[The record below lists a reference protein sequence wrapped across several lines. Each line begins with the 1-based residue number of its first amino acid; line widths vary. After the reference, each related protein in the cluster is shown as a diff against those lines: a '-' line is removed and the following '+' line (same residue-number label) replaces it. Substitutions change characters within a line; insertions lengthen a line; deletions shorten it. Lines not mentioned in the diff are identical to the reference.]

1 MAYTVLDKESFAKI
15 SIEAG
20 KTIADA
26 LQKMSKENRSSLLA
40 IREGEIKGII
50 TEREIKSRVL
60 NAERDPEQTYVSDVM
75 FDLGGT
81 YIVMTRMPVG
91 DIASAPIIMD
101 VEDMVTDAVPMMRQ
115 KDLGSVIV
123 TKKGNPVGMFTFH
136 DLVDKV
142 WGIRKAEETPIGE
155 AMSPLI
161 KVSSSQD
168 IVEAT
173 KLMLKNRVIFVAVMY
188 GDDIIGILS
197 SHDLIRYLSRL

>member
-1 MAYTVLDKESFAKI
+1 MTVLDKESFAKI

-115 KDLGSVIV
+115 KDRSITIYSL
-123 TKKGNPVGMFTFH
+123 
-136 DLVDKV
+136 
-142 WGIRKAEETPIGE
+142 
-155 AMSPLI
+155 
-161 KVSSSQD
+161 
-168 IVEAT
+168 
-173 KLMLKNRVIFVAVMY
+173 
-188 GDDIIGILS
+188 
-197 SHDLIRYLSRL
+197 